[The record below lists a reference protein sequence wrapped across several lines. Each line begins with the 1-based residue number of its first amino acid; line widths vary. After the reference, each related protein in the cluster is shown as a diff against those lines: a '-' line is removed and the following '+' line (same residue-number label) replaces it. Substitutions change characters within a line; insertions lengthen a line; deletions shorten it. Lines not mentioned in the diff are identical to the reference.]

1 MYCHY
6 IFSSKINKAVA
17 EYFHSKKTPEQ
28 PAENR
33 DDPKNK
39 EHSTTHEE
47 DIFTKELKPMRCLAI
62 LIQNLRAQISTSLE
76 SEMTKESRIKG
87 EEQLNELKK
96 ATKIS
101 SDNFADY
108 K

>member
-1 MYCHY
+1 MQS
-6 IFSSKINKAVA
+6 IFIPKRHLSSQLKIEMTLKI
-17 EYFHSKKTPEQ
+17 K
-28 PAENR
+28 
-33 DDPKNK
+33 K

-62 LIQNLRAQISTSLE
+62 LMQNLRAQISTSLE